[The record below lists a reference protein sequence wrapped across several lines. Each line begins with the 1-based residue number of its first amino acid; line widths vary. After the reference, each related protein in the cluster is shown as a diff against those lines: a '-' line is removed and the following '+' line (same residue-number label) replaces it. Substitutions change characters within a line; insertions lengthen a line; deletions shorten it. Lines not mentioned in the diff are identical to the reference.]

1 MSVTAPEGFVASAAA
16 CGLKASGAPDL
27 SLVATADGRPVAAAA
42 TFTTNKAAA
51 APVNVSRRHLQ
62 ATAGRAAAVVLNSGN
77 ANAATGQPGD
87 EHAER
92 MCALVAHELSCESD
106 EVLVCS
112 TGLIGIPLRIDQV
125 TAAIPAL
132 VGARAAGAEA
142 GQAAANAIMTTDT
155 RSKQVVVPGRG
166 FTVGGMAKGA
176 AMLAPNMATMLA
188 VLTTDAAAE
197 PAMLRRALQDAVS
210 RSFNQMTVDGCTS
223 TNDTVIVLAS
233 GRAAAAGSPTEV
245 ELTDALW
252 EACADLAG
260 QMAADA
266 EGATKVV
273 RVRVVGAADHHEAA
287 AGARKIAQSQLVKC
301 SFYGQDPYWGR
312 VVSEL
317 GSAGIGFDMDRV
329 RITYGG
335 ITVCRGG
342 VEAGDPAQADALAK
356 IMAGDTVEVVA
367 HLGLGTGEAS
377 MITCDLGHGYIDEN
391 MGTS

>member
-1 MSVTAPEGFVASAAA
+1 
-16 CGLKASGAPDL
+16 
-27 SLVATADGRPVAAAA
+27 
-42 TFTTNKAAA
+42 
-51 APVNVSRRHLQ
+51 
-62 ATAGRAAAVVLNSGN
+62 
-77 ANAATGQPGD
+77 
-87 EHAER
+87 
-92 MCALVAHELSCESD
+92 
-106 EVLVCS
+106 
-112 TGLIGIPLRIDQV
+112 
-125 TAAIPAL
+125 
-132 VGARAAGAEA
+132 
-142 GQAAANAIMTTDT
+142 
-155 RSKQVVVPGRG
+155 
-166 FTVGGMAKGA
+166 
-176 AMLAPNMATMLA
+176 NMATMLA

-197 PAMLRRALQDAVS
+197 PHELVQMLRAGVAG
-210 RSFNQMTVDGCTS
+210 SFNALVTDGCTS
-223 TNDTVIVLAS
+223 TNDTVMVLAS
-233 GRAAAAGSPTEV
+233 GRAAPAPGGRATEL

-273 RVRVVGAADHHEAA
+273 RVKVAGAADHVQAA

-317 GSAGIGFDMDRV
+317 GSAGIAFELDRV

-342 VEAGDPAQADALAK
+342 VEAGDPAQADALRK
-356 IMAGDTVEVVA
+356 VMAGDTVEVVA
-367 HLGLGTGEAS
+367 HLGLGSGEAS